1 MIIYPLPTNIIPFFV
16 LGLSILLFGIRGIY
30 LYKKQK
36 TPLILYYGAGAI
48 LGGISA
54 LLYSLPFLFTQNEE
68 YLKLTTIVGD
78 IFYFGSILVMVRLIW
93 YMGLNKKISFL
104 WILLP
109 YLAMIFGAFI
119 STLVAFPDI
128 HYSFANDGVHYPVPV
143 IASWFFAAMSSAY
156 VFVGILTLKHTRSIS
171 DHKQRMRLLLIG
183 LSFLVGGVFAI
194 YNFLFSQ
201 GSNSNLISMVGY
213 LIAAIILFIGIF
225 IISRKKASVN
235 N

>member
-1 MIIYPLPTNIIPFFV
+1 MLYPLPTNIIPFFV

-30 LYKKQK
+30 LYEKQK

-54 LLYSLPFLFTQNEE
+54 LLYSVPFLFTQAEE
-68 YLKLTTIVGD
+68 YLKLTTIAGD

-93 YMGLNKKISFL
+93 YMGFNKKIAFI
-104 WILLP
+104 WILVP
-109 YLAMIFGAFI
+109 YLVMILGAFV
-119 STLVAFPDI
+119 STLVAYPDI
-128 HYSFANDGVHYPVPV
+128 HYSFASDGVHYPVPV
-143 IASWFFAAMSSAY
+143 VASWFFAAMSSAY
-156 VFVGILTLKHTRSIS
+156 VFVGMLTLKHTRSIR

-183 LSFLVGGVFAI
+183 LSFFLGGLFAI

-201 GSNSNLISMVGY
+201 GSNSSLLSMVGY

-225 IISRKKASVN
+225 IISRKKR
-235 N
+235 